1 MKKGNS
7 KEKVKLL
14 KTYMDMP
21 RNRLKEYIEKY
32 YIKFLRNY
40 CEENVGVFFESMD
53 SLFSGSRL
61 FSFVSK
67 KVAQETKK
75 L

>member
-32 YIKFLRNY
+32 YIKFVHGKY
-40 CEENVGVFFESMD
+40 E
-53 SLFSGSRL
+53 
-61 FSFVSK
+61 
-67 KVAQETKK
+67 
-75 L
+75 